1 MTSRVAYD
9 RLVTVFS
16 RPFAIVFLLHPYDN
30 QNPQSSWLVSDFSG
44 RIYQYARWSHDQARN
59 DPLKMLLPLHAPQR
73 LQRRTVARVRLRE
86 KGGRKVPRYIRR
98 PGNFRSTSW
107 NFLHQ
112 TNIAASA
119 FMAKAL
125 PISANFTNTPPSV
138 ADDESV
144 PAASADPG
152 FIGGVK
158 CLPSQFSTG
167 SYGWKGN
174 RRVSIEVRNEAGE
187 MEKVIYLLKILN
199 RDLTLN

>member
-1 MTSRVAYD
+1 MAGTKRSSEDASATTRSAKIAKKNGGTS
-9 RLVTVFS
+9 
-16 RPFAIVFLLHPYDN
+16 
-30 QNPQSSWLVSDFSG
+30 
-44 RIYQYARWSHDQARN
+44 
-59 DPLKMLLPLHAPQR
+59 APKG
-73 LQRRTVARVRLRE
+73 
-86 KGGRKVPRYIRR
+86 KGGKK
-98 PGNFRSTSW
+98 GAK
-107 NFLHQ
+107 

-187 MEKVIYLLKILN
+187 MEKVSVQVTINATVVGSKNAPEETAHEEPQEKVDEETAEGEKIEGEK
-199 RDLTLN
+199 DGEEKAMEEVVVEEKAE

>member
-1 MTSRVAYD
+1 MAGTKRSSDDASPTTRSAKVAKKNGGTSVP
-9 RLVTVFS
+9 S
-16 RPFAIVFLLHPYDN
+16 
-30 QNPQSSWLVSDFSG
+30 
-44 RIYQYARWSHDQARN
+44 
-59 DPLKMLLPLHAPQR
+59 
-73 LQRRTVARVRLRE
+73 
-86 KGGRKVPRYIRR
+86 KGKGAKK
-98 PGNFRSTSW
+98 GAK
-107 NFLHQ
+107 
-112 TNIAASA
+112 TNIATSA

-187 MEKVIYLLKILN
+187 MEKVSVQVTINATVVGSKN
-199 RDLTLN
+199 APEEAAHEKPEEKVDEEKAEGEKGGEEKAAEEVVVEEKAE